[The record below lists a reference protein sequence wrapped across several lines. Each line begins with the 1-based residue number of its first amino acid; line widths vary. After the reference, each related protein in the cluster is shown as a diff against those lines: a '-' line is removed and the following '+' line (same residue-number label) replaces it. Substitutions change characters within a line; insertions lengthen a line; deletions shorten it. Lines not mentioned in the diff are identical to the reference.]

1 MDTCL
6 RRSTDS
12 KITDEEMSLL
22 NKPFNPMGAKGT
34 ILSQM
39 QSLVC
44 MILKG
49 LQDLKELLQELNTS
63 YKVDLH
69 SFLTVQVENLH
80 ATGHF
85 KDQFPTA
92 LQYARNLGNIVC
104 ESIK

>member
-1 MDTCL
+1 
-6 RRSTDS
+6 
-12 KITDEEMSLL
+12 MSLL
-22 NKPFNPMGAKGT
+22 NKPSEPMGAKRT
-34 ILSQM
+34 ISSQM

-44 MILKG
+44 VILKG
-49 LQDLKELLQELNTS
+49 LQDLKELLEELNTS
-63 YKVDLH
+63 YKVYLH

-104 ESIK
+104 ESIKRGLRWAAYCYAHE